1 MADQAQQDK
10 RTASQRI
17 EDLERALMSL
27 YQTADNMA
35 RDLLTVKE
43 AIKLIGNKLD
53 VVAKAANIS
62 DDTISK
68 GMIDNNVAEL
78 KGKVTSLVENG
89 VLVASEEL
97 LDSSFVVGQE
107 VDTDGN
113 VVNPRIQFTLG
124 SLRPEVKAKIQA
136 GKKGEAIDL
145 EEGKLRFIITEVYSI
160 VAPKPQEAEAPAEQA
175 QAPAEAS
182 SAPAPE
188 AAAAE
193 QSSSNDSAP
202 ASADQQAQSGN

>member
-1 MADQAQQDK
+1 
-10 RTASQRI
+10 
-17 EDLERALMSL
+17 
-27 YQTADNMA
+27 MA

-78 KGKVTSLVENG
+78 KEKVTSLIENG
-89 VLVASEEL
+89 VLVASDEL

-107 VDTDGN
+107 VDADGN

-136 GKKGEAIDL
+136 GKKGEAIEL
-145 EEGKLRFIITEVYSI
+145 EEGKLKFIITEVYAI
-160 VAPKPQEAEAPAEQA
+160 IAPKPQQVEAPAEAPAQ
-175 QAPAEAS
+175 AEAS